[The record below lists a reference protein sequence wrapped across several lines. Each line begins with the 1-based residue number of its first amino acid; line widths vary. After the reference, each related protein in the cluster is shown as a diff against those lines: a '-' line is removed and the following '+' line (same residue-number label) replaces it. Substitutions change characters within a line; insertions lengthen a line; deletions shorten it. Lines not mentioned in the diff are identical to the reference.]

1 MQIIW
6 YKIGDMSLVIDL
18 SSDHVLDFV
27 GQGEILVGHY
37 LITDWYTVQG

>member
-1 MQIIW
+1 MQIIS

-27 GQGEILVGHY
+27 GRGRF
-37 LITDWYTVQG
+37 